1 MYNFDNFVFLNKIS
15 ASIFPCY
22 MYSFSKIEMK
32 LTSAPNA
39 LLILVFL
46 LAGCAAGYKP
56 INPQSIHYPSYNLQN
71 GINFSYKYDVLGE
84 QGNKKYAKKEV
95 AKGIRIVAVSL
106 TNNSDSAFNVGTQVE
121 FFAGSN
127 RVFLMDPMDVKN
139 AINQNMEQFLP
150 YLLISFG
157 AIKITNGGSS
167 KVYPIGLIFGPIL
180 TLDNMVTAASANKKL
195 LEELIRYNLSDK
207 IIRKGETVYGII
219 SFQGTGYD
227 PVSIKLKN

>member
-1 MYNFDNFVFLNKIS
+1 
-15 ASIFPCY
+15 
-22 MYSFSKIEMK
+22 MK

-39 LLILVFL
+39 LLILVFF

-56 INPQSIHYPSYNLQN
+56 INPQSILYPSYDLQN
-71 GINFSYKYDVLGE
+71 GITFSYKYDVLVE

-95 AKGIRIVAVSL
+95 ANGIRIVAVSL
-106 TNNSDSAFNVGTQVE
+106 TNNSDSDLNVGTQVE

-139 AINQNMEQFLP
+139 AIKQNMDQFLL
-150 YLLISFG
+150 YLLISG
-157 AIKITNGGSS
+157 VYIKVDNGGGS
-167 KVYPIGLIFGPIL
+167 KVYPVGLIFGPLL

-195 LEELIRYNLSDK
+195 LDELIRYNLSDN

>member
-1 MYNFDNFVFLNKIS
+1 
-15 ASIFPCY
+15 
-22 MYSFSKIEMK
+22 MK

-46 LAGCAAGYKP
+46 LAGCATGYKP
-56 INPQSIHYPSYNLQN
+56 INPQSIHYPSYDLQN

-95 AKGIRIVAVSL
+95 ANEIRIVAVSL
-106 TNNSDSAFNVGTQVE
+106 TNISDSAFNIGTQVD
-121 FFAGSN
+121 FFVGSK

-139 AINQNMEQFLP
+139 AIKQNMDQFLL
-150 YLLISFG
+150 YLLISG
-157 AIKITNGGSS
+157 VYIKLDNGGGS
-167 KVYPIGLIFGPIL
+167 KVYPVGLIFGPLL

-227 PVSIKLKN
+227 PVTIKLKN

>member
-1 MYNFDNFVFLNKIS
+1 
-15 ASIFPCY
+15 
-22 MYSFSKIEMK
+22 MK
-32 LTSAPNA
+32 LPSAQTA
-39 LLILVFL
+39 LLILVFF

-56 INPQSIHYPSYNLQN
+56 INPPSIHYQSYDLQN
-71 GINFSYKYDVLGE
+71 GIIFSYKFDVLGE
-84 QGNKKYAKKEV
+84 QGNKKYAKREV
-95 AKGIRIVAVSL
+95 ANGIRIVAVSL
-106 TNNSDSAFNVGTQVE
+106 TNNSDSDFNVGTQVE
-121 FFAGSN
+121 FFSGAN

-139 AINQNMEQFLP
+139 AIKQNMDQFLL
-150 YLLISFG
+150 YLLISG
-157 AIKITNGGSS
+157 VYIKVDNGGGS
-167 KVYPIGLIFGPIL
+167 KVYPVGLIFGPLL